1 MVDDMRAIAN
11 ASWLVWLSIV
21 AAIVL
26 LGEFALGTLA
36 ANAVPTPD
44 PRYNLDF
51 AFGMQL
57 PVRVVN
63 DVPGGSVMLVVFWV
77 VVAALAA
84 AGWKLAR
91 AAESDASVTMP
102 KLLAAMAAI
111 GILLTFFP
119 ITFAGDPYAYVA
131 FGRLYGLYKINPY
144 QVGGP
149 VDVTSDPT
157 LAQCLR
163 FYGNPPVGDNYG
175 PLWTLFAGAL
185 ARLTQAWSLYWQVW
199 AERAVALAAALIA
212 AAGVAR
218 VAVKHAPESWKRG
231 VVLFAFHP
239 VVLYEAAAEAHNDSI
254 MLAFGVW
261 AFALVAE
268 YPLYAG
274 LLLGAACAVKYVAVI
289 AAPFLFVR
297 AWKTSGIGSAVIAI
311 LCGAA
316 VPILAF
322 VPFWVG
328 ASSLASLFAETS
340 ESRTS
345 PTWLVDALV
354 GVFGGNSIQ
363 LFGLTPERLI
373 SSVVALTLAVVVGW
387 SIVGCA
393 RSWDSRHVYVWR
405 SIAALIYALPN
416 IYPWYTMW
424 ISPAIALGGR
434 WGSFAYWLGLLTFLH
449 YAQDAGRQPSGG
461 AYVYALEGMVAVTMI
476 ALGVPIVIARRAA
489 LE

>member
-1 MVDDMRAIAN
+1 
-11 ASWLVWLSIV
+11 
-21 AAIVL
+21 
-26 LGEFALGTLA
+26 
-36 ANAVPTPD
+36 
-44 PRYNLDF
+44 
-51 AFGMQL
+51 
-57 PVRVVN
+57 
-63 DVPGGSVMLVVFWV
+63 MLVVFWV

-91 AAESDASVTMP
+91 AAESDAAVTLP

-131 FGRLYGLYKINPY
+131 FGRLYGLYKVNPY
-144 QVGGP
+144 HVGGP
-149 VDVTSDPT
+149 VDVSSDPI

-175 PLWTLFAGAL
+175 PLWTLVAGGL
-185 ARLTQAWSLYWQVW
+185 AWITQALPLFGQVW
-199 AERAVALAAALIA
+199 AERAVALTAAILA

-218 VAVKHAPESWKRG
+218 LAAKHAPGSWKRG
-231 VVLFAFHP
+231 VALFAFHP

-254 MLAFGVW
+254 MVAFGVW

-297 AWKTSGIGSAVIAI
+297 AWKTSGIGSAAIAI
-311 LCGAA
+311 LCAAA
-316 VPILAF
+316 VPIISF

-328 ASSLASLFAETS
+328 PSSLSSLFAETAQ
-340 ESRTS
+340 SRTS
-345 PTWLVDALV
+345 PTWLADALV
-354 GVFGGNSIQ
+354 GIFGAGDVRIG
-363 LFGLTPERLI
+363 GLTPERLI
-373 SSVVALTLAVVVGW
+373 SAVVALVLALVVGW
-387 SIVGCA
+387 SVVRCA
-393 RSWDSRHVYVWR
+393 RLWDSRHVWR

-416 IYPWYTMW
+416 VYPWYTVW
-424 ISPAIALGGR
+424 ISPAIAAGGR

-461 AYVYALEGMVAVTMI
+461 TYVHALEGMVAVTMI
-476 ALGVPIVIARRAA
+476 ALGAPIVIARRTA